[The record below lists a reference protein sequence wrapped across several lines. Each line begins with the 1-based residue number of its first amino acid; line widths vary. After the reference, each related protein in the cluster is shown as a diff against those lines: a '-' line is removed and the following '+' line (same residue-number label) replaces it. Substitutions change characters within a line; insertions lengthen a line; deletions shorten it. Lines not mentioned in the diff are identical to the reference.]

1 MSKKTFELQVKLE
14 ERNTDIRTLL
24 DAFWNLA
31 TEAVRLNDD
40 CVWADEHTTIHEA
53 LIDVAFEYD
62 TEFAGI
68 LQKRLEDDS
77 GLTREG
83 LFEYKTCNN

>member
-1 MSKKTFELQVKLE
+1 MSKKIFELQVKLE

-24 DAFWNLA
+24 DTFWNLA

-40 CVWADEHTTIHEA
+40 CVWADEHTTLHEA
-53 LIDVAFEYD
+53 LIDVAHEYD
-62 TEFAGI
+62 TEFAEV

-77 GLTREG
+77 GLTIGG
-83 LFEYKTCNN
+83 LSEYKTCND